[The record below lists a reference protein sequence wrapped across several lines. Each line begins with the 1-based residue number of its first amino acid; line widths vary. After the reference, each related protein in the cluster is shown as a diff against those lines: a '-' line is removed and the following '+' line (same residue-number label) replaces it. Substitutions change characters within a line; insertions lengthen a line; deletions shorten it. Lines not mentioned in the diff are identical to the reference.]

1 MHRDHDS
8 HSPRRR
14 ASALIR
20 DDSGRVLT
28 VCHTKHDRYWLP
40 GGYVRPRETPR
51 NAVEY
56 EVRRLTGHTMKPR
69 GLLVLE
75 HRYVEGEKPTTEFVY
90 AVRPVPTGIKIVLP
104 EPDGR
109 RPEILAYRWLT
120 LDEAVEVCV
129 LDAHMRLLKEPRV
142 RQASIGSHCS
152 ALLALQIRAAVQAEA
167 TGTFIELT
175 NGLPEGHAE
184 PRQQPPVEDEADGM
198 PDQVAL
204 RPPARTDADRPW
216 TTPPPRPAMAA
227 GTGPVVAGPAPLPTC
242 AEAEQR

>member
-1 MHRDHDS
+1 MQRVYDS
-8 HSPRRR
+8 RGPQRR

-28 VCHTKHDRYWLP
+28 VCHTERDRYWLP

-51 NAVEY
+51 DAVEY

-75 HRYVEGEKPTTEFVY
+75 HRDVEGEEPTTEFVY
-90 AVRPVPTGIKIVLP
+90 AVRPVPQDIKIVLP

-109 RPEILAYRWLT
+109 SPEIWAYRWLM

-129 LDAHMRLLKEPRV
+129 LDAHVRLLKEPQG

-152 ALLALQIRAAVQAEA
+152 ALLALQIRAAVEAET
-167 TGTFIELT
+167 TGTVIELT
-175 NGLPEGHAE
+175 NGLPAGNAE
-184 PRQQPPVEDEADGM
+184 ARQQPAVEDKADRV
-198 PDQVAL
+198 PDQA
-204 RPPARTDADRPW
+204 
-216 TTPPPRPAMAA
+216 RPAPPGHMEY
-227 GTGPVVAGPAPLPTC
+227 APWLTS
-242 AEAEQR
+242 